1 MSDDF
6 DIEDVLRASLAERA
20 RKAPDGN
27 QLAERIIAEADHPG
41 WVHEPRGPRQ
51 WRGWM
56 LPAVAA
62 ASVIAVVATIVG
74 LVQLKH
80 SDKDA
85 ADADHRALT
94 SGRSSAPPATLS
106 GSVYGTAVPSASEP
120 SPSAGKLGG
129 QVPDKFR
136 VFDLTFVDQ
145 HAWALGQGDCLDG
158 TPGVCDAVL
167 RSDDDGANWS
177 STPNPP
183 APVTPTCDDPAADPC
198 VSHLRF
204 ASNTVGYAFGA
215 NSLYMTTDG
224 GLNWDPENQ
233 GPTSSLEV
241 ANGTALRVSGSQL
254 LTATVG
260 SPTWK
265 AATLPAKAAVSGP
278 IVRAFSNAY
287 VPAGSSNGFYAS
299 SDNGTHWTPR
309 SSPCSNGGEITS
321 MSAGS
326 DGSLAVM
333 CLPSTTS
340 PAQLFVSD
348 NGGKS
353 FDRQVARVTD
363 ANASSPFA
371 LVDASTVV
379 CSSDG
384 QLERTTDGGKQWT
397 PVAIDKTVVTDAP
410 VSGFLGFESSTTG
423 RWVSGNGSTIYTT
436 TDSGQKWTPYTF
448 K

>member
-27 QLAERIIAEADHPG
+27 MLAERIIDEADHPG
-41 WVHEPRGPRQ
+41 WVHEPRGPRH

-85 ADADHRALT
+85 ADADHPRSGYSAT
-94 SGRSSAPPATLS
+94 SSSAT
-106 GSVYGTAVPSASEP
+106 PSATNSLVGTTVVSPAEP

-129 QVPDKFR
+129 DVPDKFR
-136 VFDLTFVDQ
+136 VFDLTFVDH
-145 HAWALGQGDCLDG
+145 HAWALGRGDCLDG
-158 TPGVCDAVL
+158 TPGLCDAVL
-167 RSDDDGANWS
+167 RSGDDGANWS

-183 APVTPTCDDPAADPC
+183 AAVTSTCADPAADPC
-198 VSHLRF
+198 VSQLRF
-204 ASNTVGYAFGA
+204 ASSTIGYAFGA

-224 GLNWDPENQ
+224 GYQWNPKNQ

-260 SPTWK
+260 SPDWK
-265 AATLPAKAAVSGP
+265 PAALPTPKAAVRAP
-278 IVRAFSNAY
+278 VVRALSHAY
-287 VPAGSSNGFYAS
+287 VPAAGGDTIYAS
-299 SDNGTHWTPR
+299 SDDGASWSTQAA
-309 SSPCSNGGEITS
+309 PCAGSIAS
-321 MSAGS
+321 MSAGA
-326 DGSLAVM
+326 DGSLAVL
-333 CLPSTTS
+333 CASPTDNST
-340 PAQLFVSD
+340 PALFVSQ
-348 NGGKS
+348 NG
-353 FDRQVARVTD
+353 
-363 ANASSPFA
+363 ASSFTPWVGVINQPNRNVFA
-371 LVDASTVV
+371 AANSTVFR
-379 CSSDG
+379 SGPGRLDRS
-384 QLERTTDGGKQWT
+384 TDGGKTWQT
-397 PVAIDKTVVTDAP
+397 VANGNADGAI
-410 VSGFLGFESSTTG
+410 SFLGFESPTTG
-423 RWVSGNGSTIYTT
+423 RWVTGDGSTIYTT
-436 TDSGQKWTPYTF
+436 TDAGQNWTPHTF